1 MSSPFI
7 PKGITLKLTEEA
19 EEAADKLDNK
29 LTEKMSIKAKQLIQ
43 ENTNRAQGQW
53 QALLQL

>member
-1 MSSPFI
+1 MSGPFI

-43 ENTNRAQGQW
+43 ENTNRAQGRW
-53 QALLQL
+53 QALL